1 MTDEKQI
8 VTLEQGYPHAITITL
23 VPCDASAPARVKITW
38 GDQTTCLG
46 IADARDLAVTI
57 LGIAGT
63 AESEQWDPCT
73 GRLFEGRL
81 TEASLRWKAA

>member
-8 VTLEQGYPHAITITL
+8 AKLEQDYPHAITITL
-23 VPCDASAPARVKITW
+23 VPCDADAPARVKITW
-38 GDQTTCLG
+38 GDQTKCLHVD
-46 IADARDLAVTI
+46 DARDLAVKI

-63 AESEQWDPCT
+63 AKSEQWDSCT
-73 GRLFEGRL
+73 GRLLEWRL